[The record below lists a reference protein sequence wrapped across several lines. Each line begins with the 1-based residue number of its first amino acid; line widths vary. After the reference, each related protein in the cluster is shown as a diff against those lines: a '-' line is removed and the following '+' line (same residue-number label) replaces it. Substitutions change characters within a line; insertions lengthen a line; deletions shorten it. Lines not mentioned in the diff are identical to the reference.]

1 MTTRNGKLLL
11 VATLAA
17 LSVSAGAL
25 ASDRRPA
32 AAGRAPAASAP
43 EVAPDAASCTEAPK
57 PAPRRQ
63 REVEGCTESP
73 PPPQLR
79 SKLFHQLRYHS
90 SFPATRA
97 QLLAAFS
104 ATSELTAAELA
115 WVTDHLPAATFTSA
129 AATLTRL
136 YPEAPAHLVARLAGT
151 PALATVAT
159 R

>member
-1 MTTRNGKLLL
+1 MTTLSGKLLL

-17 LSVSAGAL
+17 VSASAGAL
-25 ASDRRPA
+25 ASDRRSA
-32 AAGRAPAASAP
+32 AAGRTAAATAPQAADTCAETP
-43 EVAPDAASCTEAPK
+43 A

-63 REVEGCTESP
+63 EAEGCTESP

-97 QLLAAFS
+97 QLLAAFR

-115 WVTDHLPAATFTSA
+115 WVTDHLPVATFTSA
-129 AATLTRL
+129 AATLARL
-136 YPEAPAHLVARLAGT
+136 YPDAPTHLLARLAGA
-151 PALATVAT
+151 PALAAVAT